1 MGSTEQAHPGR
12 NRTDPHHRS
21 PRVQRSERCGGGEC
35 APTSRRRVGAQATS
49 GASPPPGTPR
59 TRVGDQGLAPVGEL
73 GACAVR
79 GKVVSGD
86 APPPPPFVPRVGG
99 GATVA
104 SGLSGGCTWPQVPT
118 RPPPPPRPAGARGRT
133 GRGPTLTHPRTES
146 GPRTDGGGG
155 GGAHARR
162 RGASAKNNGER
173 REATAHLRAGRQRR
187 RVSQPGDGKGRDAR
201 TARCANWRASSWSPR
216 PQVRPAVCGGDR
228 GRTCAMAPCST
239 PPPLAKPGQGTSRI
253 SQFLESW
260 QLRGSPGVGE

>member
-1 MGSTEQAHPGR
+1 MARPPADPKTAATDEGTQRDSSGTSRGSWGSRLREGVLRARTPGS
-12 NRTDPHHRS
+12 D
-21 PRVQRSERCGGGEC
+21 GGGD
-35 APTSRRRVGAQATS
+35 PD
-49 GASPPPGTPR
+49 P
-59 TRVGDQGLAPVGEL
+59 
-73 GACAVR
+73 
-79 GKVVSGD
+79 
-86 APPPPPFVPRVGG
+86 
-99 GATVA
+99 
-104 SGLSGGCTWPQVPT
+104 SGLREDPWGYKLLDSRERGCRKKKDQWGRQSRHILAEIGQTLITGRLGSKEV
-118 RPPPPPRPAGARGRT
+118 RGARGRT
-133 GRGPTLTHPRTES
+133 GRGPTLTHPRAES
-146 GPRTDGGGG
+146 GPRTDGGG